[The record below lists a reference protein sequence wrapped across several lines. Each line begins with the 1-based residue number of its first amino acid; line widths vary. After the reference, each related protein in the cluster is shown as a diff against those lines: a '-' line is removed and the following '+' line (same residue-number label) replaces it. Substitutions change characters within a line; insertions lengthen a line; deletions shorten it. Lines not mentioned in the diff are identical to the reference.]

1 LKLERKQVAEDP
13 NWWAKRRWLYN
24 ALLVLAGLAAFA
36 GIVGVGET
44 ACATDPDY
52 DLTAFTIAFQAVGY
66 AIAMGIA
73 NIFYGLGPAVERW
86 VKPKNPSLY
95 RSVAFAAGSTISVAA
110 PLLVPMGLFVK
121 CTTS

>member
-1 LKLERKQVAEDP
+1 MDVAEP
-13 NWWAKRRWLYN
+13 NWWATRRWLYN

-52 DLTAFTIAFQAVGY
+52 ELTAFTVAFQAVGY

-73 NIFYGLGPAVERW
+73 NIFYGLGPAIERW
-86 VKPKNPSLY
+86 IKPRNLSTWPDGSSS
-95 RSVAFAAGSTISVAA
+95 RVAT
-110 PLLVPMGLFVK
+110 
-121 CTTS
+121 